1 MIFELSPNGSG
12 ETERILHVFKD
23 DSVDGGMPE
32 SGLVFGS
39 GGYYCGTT
47 EFGGHGPNLGAG
59 TIFEGK

>member
-1 MIFELSPNGSG
+1 VIFELSPNGSG

-32 SGLVFGS
+32 SALVFGS
-39 GGYYCGTT
+39 
-47 EFGGHGPNLGAG
+47 G